1 MQDTII
7 DIIIVEDDSD
17 IRESLQVLLNG
28 SFGFNCIGAYS
39 NCEDA
44 IKNFKNNLAQVI
56 LLDIDLPGMS
66 GIEGIKEF
74 KEILPEVDIVM
85 MTVHEDAN
93 MVFEALKAGACGYLT
108 KNIQPSKILESLQEI
123 HNGGAPMSTNIAR
136 MVVQSFQTKKNSNL
150 SGRETEVL
158 SLLCQGQSYKIIA
171 ENLFVSEETV
181 HFHIKNI
188 YKKLQVHSKS
198 EAVSKALKENL
209 I

>member
-1 MQDTII
+1 MEESII

-17 IRESLQVLLNG
+17 IRESLEILLNG
-28 SFGFNCIGAYS
+28 SFGFNCIAAYS

-44 IKNFKNNLAQVI
+44 ISEFKNKLAQVI

-74 KEILPEVDIVM
+74 KKILPEVDIVM
-85 MTVHEDAN
+85 MTVHEDAQ

-108 KNIQPSKILESLQEI
+108 KNIQPSKILESLKEI

-136 MVVQSFQTKKNSNL
+136 MLVQSFQTKKNSNL
-150 SGRETEVL
+150 SERETEVL

-171 ENLFVSEETV
+171 GNLFISEDTV

-198 EAVSKALKENL
+198 EAVSKALRENL

>member
-1 MQDTII
+1 MKDSVI
-7 DIIIVEDDSD
+7 DIILVEDDYD
-17 IRESLQVLLNG
+17 IRDSLQVLING
-28 SFGFNCIGAYS
+28 SYGFNCIGVYS

-44 IKNFKNNLAQVI
+44 LLEFKDNFSQVI

-74 KEILPEVDIVM
+74 KEILPEVDVVM
-85 MTVHEDAN
+85 MTVHEDAQ

-108 KNIQPSKILESLQEI
+108 KNIQPSKILESLREI

-136 MVVQSFQTKKNSNL
+136 MVVQSFQTKKNTNL
-150 SGRETEVL
+150 SDRETEVL
-158 SLLCQGQSYKIIA
+158 GLLCKGQSYKIIA
-171 ENLFVSEETV
+171 ENLFISEETV